1 MSGFYDPLVY
11 DARSQGVPGD
21 VEFFLGLAHEAH
33 AAGHPVLELATG
45 TGRVAIPIAQAG
57 ISIVGLD
64 LHAEMLARAAEK
76 SAGVETARWVKGDM
90 HDFELPER
98 FGLAFIAFRSFQ
110 HMLTVEDQL
119 SCLRCVRSHLVLG
132 GRLGPG
138 GRLVIDIF
146 NPDIVVMGQWLG
158 AKRGGIEKRRDVY
171 TDPRSGRTVKA
182 WETRTY
188 DTARQE
194 VGVDFVDE
202 SVDEEGV
209 VVSKVYRG
217 LKLRYTFRYEMEH
230 LLARTGFEVEA
241 LYGDCFG
248 GEFEDSSPEMIWLAR
263 RAE

>member
-1 MSGFYDPLVY
+1 MNGFYDPLIY
-11 DARSQGVPGD
+11 DARAQGVPGD

-33 AAGHPVLELATG
+33 AAGYPVLELATG
-45 TGRVAIPIAQAG
+45 TGRVAIPIARAG
-57 ISIVGLD
+57 IRVIGLD

-76 SAGVETARWVKGDM
+76 SAGLETVRWEQGAM
-90 HDFELPER
+90 RDFEMPER

-119 SCLRCVRSHLVLG
+119 SCLRCIRSHLVPG
-132 GRLGPG
+132 GRLAPG

-158 AKRGGIEKRRDVY
+158 AKRGGIERRRDDY

-182 WETRTY
+182 WETPTY
-188 DTARQE
+188 RPGKQQVAI
-194 VGVDFVDE
+194 DFIDE
-202 SVDEEGV
+202 SVDQEGV

-230 LLARTGFEVEA
+230 LLVRTGFEVEA

-248 GEFEDSSPEMIWLAR
+248 GEFEDTSPEMVWVAR
-263 RAE
+263 LLS

>member
-1 MSGFYDPLVY
+1 MS
-11 DARSQGVPGD
+11 ASN
-21 VEFFLGLAHEAH
+21 
-33 AAGHPVLELATG
+33 
-45 TGRVAIPIAQAG
+45 
-57 ISIVGLD
+57 

-76 SAGVETARWVKGDM
+76 SVGLETVRWVEGDM
-90 HDFELPER
+90 QDFELPER

-119 SCLRCVRSHLVLG
+119 SCLRCIRGHLVPA
-132 GRLGPG
+132 GRLA
-138 GRLVIDIF
+138 IDIF

-158 AKRGGIEKRRDVY
+158 AKRGGIERRRDDY

-188 DTARQE
+188 HPGTQE
-194 VGVDFVDE
+194 VASDFIDE
-202 SVDEEGV
+202 RLDEEGV

-230 LLARTGFEVEA
+230 LLVRTGFEVEA

-248 GEFEDSSPEMIWLAR
+248 GQFEDTSPEMVWVAR
-263 RAE
+263 LLS

>member
-1 MSGFYDPLVY
+1 MNGFYDPLIY
-11 DARSQGVPGD
+11 DVRTQGVPGD

-33 AAGHPVLELATG
+33 AAGHPVLELASG
-45 TGRVAIPIAQAG
+45 TGRVAIPIAQAE
-57 ISIVGLD
+57 IRVVGLD

-76 SAGVETARWVKGDM
+76 SVGLETVRWVEGDM
-90 HDFELPER
+90 QDFELPER

-119 SCLRCVRSHLVLG
+119 SCLRCIRGHLVPA
-132 GRLGPG
+132 GRLA
-138 GRLVIDIF
+138 IDIF

-158 AKRGGIEKRRDVY
+158 AKRGGIERRRDDH

-188 DTARQE
+188 HPGTQE
-194 VGVDFVDE
+194 VASDFIDE
-202 SVDEEGV
+202 RLDEEGV

-230 LLARTGFEVEA
+230 LLVRTGFEVEA

-248 GEFEDSSPEMIWLAR
+248 GQFEDTSPEMVWLAR
-263 RAE
+263 RQE